1 MVIHQLST
9 VLECNIND
17 KNALSFLESFL
28 EPMARKETY
37 SITLNLNI
45 LNHLG
50 INLYSNIPAVLS
62 EIVANA
68 WDADADFVDIDID
81 DKKGTITVTDN
92 GHGMSEKDLN
102 EKFLNVGY
110 MRRENNEGTTPK
122 YGRQVMGRKG
132 IGKLSLFS
140 IADTIEIHSVKG
152 KEKSALE
159 MNLRDIKKAIQN
171 KKTGT
176 YHPVAVDKRKIKIKT
191 GTRIILRDLRKGVS
205 KTPNFLRRRLA
216 RRFAII
222 GESDKFIVKVNES
235 PISVADRDYFK
246 KLQYIWTFGPE
257 AEVYAKSATKR
268 DKHVHVGD
276 GKIEWE
282 GKEYTAKG
290 WIGSF
295 KNSGDTRTAEGES
308 LNNISV
314 IMRGKLAKE
323 DILSEFGDAGVYATY
338 LIGEIEA
345 DFLDMDGDEDI
356 ATSSRQDLIEDD
368 PRYLALKRYIGK
380 LINTVRKSWT
390 DFKGDEGE
398 KRARFNPAIDEWFK
412 ELGSDARTKAKS
424 FFGKI
429 NQMAVDDEVKE
440 KLFAHGVL
448 AFESFR
454 YKDKLSA
461 LEKISVNDLAAL
473 ATIFVD
479 FDDIEANMYYQITK
493 ERISV
498 IDALQEKLDEDAREK
513 ALQQH
518 IFTHL
523 WLLDPMWERATDS
536 PYMEKQ
542 VQKEFDAINAGLS
555 PAEKKARIDI
565 KYKNTAGKHI
575 IIELKRASVRT
586 STDDISKQ
594 IKKYKKGLEK
604 CLKAVGRSNEPI
616 EAVVILGNDP
626 VDWQD
631 EKDAEDGRK
640 QLDAI
645 GARVLRYDKMLDQA
659 YRSYEQYAEKHKE
672 ASRLSKVL
680 ASLKND

>member
-1 MVIHQLST
+1 MP
-9 VLECNIND
+9 
-17 KNALSFLESFL
+17 K
-28 EPMARKETY
+28 KETY

-81 DKKGTITVTDN
+81 DEKGTITVTDN
-92 GHGMSEKDLN
+92 GHGMSERDLN

-110 MRRENNEGTTPK
+110 MRRENNEGITPK

-140 IADTIEIHSVKG
+140 IADTIEIHSVRG
-152 KEKSALE
+152 KERSALE

-176 YHPVAVDKRKIKIKT
+176 YHPLAIDKRRIKIKT
-191 GTRIILRDLRKGVS
+191 GTRIVLRDLRKEVS

-216 RRFAII
+216 RRFAVI
-222 GESDKFIVKVNES
+222 GENDRFIVKVNGS
-235 PISVADRDYFK
+235 SISVADRDYFK

-257 AEVYAKSATKR
+257 AEVYAKSATKK
-268 DKHVHVGD
+268 DKHVNIGD
-276 GKIEWE
+276 GKIESG
-282 GKEYTAKG
+282 GKEYTLKG
-290 WIGSF
+290 WIGTF
-295 KNSGDTRTAEGES
+295 INSGDTRTTEGES

-314 IMRGKLAKE
+314 LMRGKLAKE
-323 DILSEFGDAGVYATY
+323 DILREFGDAGVYATY

-356 ATSSRQDLIEDD
+356 ATSSRQDLIEGD
-368 PRYLALKRYIGK
+368 PRYVVLKRYVGRLLDK
-380 LINTVRKSWT
+380 VRKDWA
-390 DFKGDEGE
+390 DFKSEEGE
-398 KRARFNPAIDEWFK
+398 KRARYNPAIDEWFK
-412 ELGSDARTKAKS
+412 ELGPDARTKAKS

-429 NQMAVDDEVKE
+429 NQMAASDEVKE
-440 KLFAHGVL
+440 KFFVHGVL

-461 LEKISVNDLAAL
+461 LEKISVNDLGAL
-473 ATIFVD
+473 ATIFAD
-479 FDDIEANMYYQITK
+479 FDDIEANMYYQITR
-493 ERISV
+493 ERVNIIEALKSKL
-498 IDALQEKLDEDAREK
+498 DNDARERALQE
-513 ALQQH
+513 H

-536 PYMEKQ
+536 PYMERP
-542 VQKEFDAINAGLS
+542 VQKEFDAINAELS
-555 PAEKKARIDI
+555 LAEKRARIDI
-565 KYKNTAGKHI
+565 KYKNTAGKHV
-575 IIELKRASVRT
+575 IIELKRASVKI
-586 STDDISKQ
+586 STEDISKQ
-594 IKKYKKGLEK
+594 IKKYIKALEK
-604 CLKAVGRSNEPI
+604 CLSAAGRSNEPV
-616 EAVVILGNDP
+616 EAIVILGADP
-626 VDWQD
+626 VDWHN
-631 EKDAEDGRK
+631 EKDAESGRK

-645 GARVLRYDKMLDQA
+645 STRVIRYDKMLDQA

-672 ASRLSKVL
+672 AGRLSKVL
-680 ASLKND
+680 ASLEND

>member
-1 MVIHQLST
+1 
-9 VLECNIND
+9 
-17 KNALSFLESFL
+17 
-28 EPMARKETY
+28 MAKKETY

-68 WDADADFVDIDID
+68 WDADADFVEIDID
-81 DKKGTITVTDN
+81 DSKGIITVTDN
-92 GHGMSEKDLN
+92 GHGMSERDLN

-110 MRRENNEGTTPK
+110 MRRENKEGTTPK
-122 YGRQVMGRKG
+122 YGRKVMGRKG

-140 IADTIEIHSVKG
+140 IAETVEIHSVRG
-152 KEKSALE
+152 REKSALE

-171 KKTGT
+171 KNTGT
-176 YHPVAVDKRKIKIKT
+176 YHPVVVDKRKIKIRT
-191 GTRIILRDLRKGVS
+191 GTRIILLDLRREVS
-205 KTPNFLRRRLA
+205 KTPLFLRRRLA

-222 GESDKFIVKVNES
+222 GENDRFTVKVNGS

-246 KLQYIWTFGPE
+246 KLQYIWTFGSE
-257 AEVYAKSATKR
+257 AEVYAKSATKK
-268 DKHVHVGD
+268 DKHVHTGD

-282 GKEYTAKG
+282 GKEYTVKG
-290 WIGSF
+290 WVGSF
-295 KNSGDTRTAEGES
+295 INSGDTRTTEGES

-314 IMRGKLAKE
+314 MMRGKLAKE

-338 LIGEIEA
+338 LIGEVEA
-345 DFLDMDGDEDI
+345 DFLDTDADEDI

-368 PRYLALKRYIGK
+368 PRYLALKRYVGK
-380 LINTVRKSWT
+380 LLDKVRKDWA
-390 DFKGDEGE
+390 DFKSEEGE
-398 KRARFNPAIDEWFK
+398 KRARYNPAIDEWFK
-412 ELGSDARTKAKS
+412 ELGPDARTKAKS

-440 KLFAHGVL
+440 KLFIHGVL

-461 LEKISVNDLAAL
+461 LDQISVNDLGAL
-473 ATIFVD
+473 ATIFAD

-493 ERISV
+493 DRIGIIEALKEKLDDDARER
-498 IDALQEKLDEDAREK
+498 ALQE
-513 ALQQH
+513 H

-536 PYMEKQ
+536 PYMEKP

-555 PAEKKARIDI
+555 SDERKARIDI
-565 KYKNTAGKHI
+565 KYKNTAGKHV
-575 IIELKRASVRT
+575 IIELKRASVKI
-586 STDDISKQ
+586 STEDISKQ
-594 IKKYKKGLEK
+594 IKKYIKALEK
-604 CLKAVGRSNEPI
+604 CLSAAGRSNEPI
-616 EAVVILGNDP
+616 EAVVILGTDP

-631 EKDAEDGRK
+631 KKDAESGRK
-640 QLDAI
+640 QLEAI
-645 GARVLRYDKMLDQA
+645 GARVIRYDKMLDQA

-672 ASRLSKVL
+672 AGRLSKVL